1 MYLSWESIQANA
13 ISFAKRWEDATSEE
27 AQAQSFTIDFL
38 RVFGIDDPEK
48 IGNFEYKVPLDD
60 GHVGYIDYFWK
71 KKIAIEMKSFG
82 KDLRKAYRQLKSVFG
97 NFSFYSYKKACGQKK
112 TVRGSKNSRRLSNGT
127 PAI

>member
-38 RVFGIDDPEK
+38 RVFGVDDPEK

-71 KKIAIEMKSFG
+71 KKM
-82 KDLRKAYRQLKSVFG
+82 L
-97 NFSFYSYKKACGQKK
+97 
-112 TVRGSKNSRRLSNGT
+112 
-127 PAI
+127 

>member
-38 RVFGIDDPEK
+38 RVFGVDDPEK
-48 IGNFEYKVPLDD
+48 IGNFEYKVSLDD

-71 KKIAIEMKSFG
+71 NKIAIEMKSFG
-82 KDLRKAYRQLKSVFG
+82 KDLRKAINNLKNMLYIFLIMK
-97 NFSFYSYKKACGQKK
+97 FLIC
-112 TVRGSKNSRRLSNGT
+112 
-127 PAI
+127 

>member
-38 RVFGIDDPEK
+38 RVFGVDDPEK

-71 KKIAIEMKSFG
+71 KKIAIEM
-82 KDLRKAYRQLKSVFG
+82 R
-97 NFSFYSYKKACGQKK
+97 ACLETHLSIMK
-112 TVRGSKNSRRLSNGT
+112 RFNSMLAM
-127 PAI
+127 AI

>member
-1 MYLSWESIQANA
+1 MTS
-13 ISFAKRWEDATSEE
+13 SEE

-38 RVFGIDDPEK
+38 RVFGVDDPEK

-60 GHVGYIDYFWK
+60 GHVGDIDYFWK

-82 KDLRKAYRQLKSVFG
+82 KSVFG

>member
-1 MYLSWESIQANA
+1 MTS
-13 ISFAKRWEDATSEE
+13 SEE

-38 RVFGIDDPEK
+38 RVFGVDDPEK

-82 KDLRKAYRQLKSVFG
+82 KSVFG